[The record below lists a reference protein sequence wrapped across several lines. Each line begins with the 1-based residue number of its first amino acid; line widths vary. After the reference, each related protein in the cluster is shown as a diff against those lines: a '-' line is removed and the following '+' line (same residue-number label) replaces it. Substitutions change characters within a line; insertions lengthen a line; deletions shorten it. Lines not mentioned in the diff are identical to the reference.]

1 MPTPAG
7 RPKGIYVTTEEL
19 DATRGLSDLA
29 VRLYWCLRTLMDIH
43 TGITGLRR
51 RISYQALREESEVLT
66 PKGKGFQRRQA
77 SEKAL
82 RCALAGLQ
90 RAGLL
95 EAIGPLV
102 FRLAKAALAAARPP
116 QTGQEQGTV
125 AEAAEPTPSRAAD
138 PTGQVTPRQTG
149 RTSELGVNSTLSVAA
164 AHRAPAPVDNSP
176 GKLAAEFLHR
186 LSQRLGYPITHRP
199 NDPLL
204 ARWSEE
210 GLSFSVL
217 EQAVKAAREARNR
230 DQSCAPLNPGF
241 IAAFL
246 APPDD
251 WRTTWSGIVGQGK
264 ALGIVQQPG
273 ELAPYFKARVFQRA
287 AAFAATA

>member
-1 MPTPAG
+1 
-7 RPKGIYVTTEEL
+7 
-19 DATRGLSDLA
+19 
-29 VRLYWCLRTLMDIH
+29 
-43 TGITGLRR
+43 
-51 RISYQALREESEVLT
+51 
-66 PKGKGFQRRQA
+66 
-77 SEKAL
+77 
-82 RCALAGLQ
+82 
-90 RAGLL
+90 
-95 EAIGPLV
+95 
-102 FRLAKAALAAARPP
+102 
-116 QTGQEQGTV
+116 
-125 AEAAEPTPSRAAD
+125 
-138 PTGQVTPRQTG
+138 
-149 RTSELGVNSTLSVAA
+149 
-164 AHRAPAPVDNSP
+164 VDNSP